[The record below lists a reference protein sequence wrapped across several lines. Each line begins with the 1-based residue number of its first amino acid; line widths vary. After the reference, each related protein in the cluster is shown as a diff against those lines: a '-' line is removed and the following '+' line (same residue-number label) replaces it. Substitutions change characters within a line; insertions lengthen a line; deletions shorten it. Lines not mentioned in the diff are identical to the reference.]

1 MQSVSCQ
8 YMLVPFSLWQCT
20 IGKIYSKMYSA
31 SFGNNCHDVTTLRSL
46 KYNRLEFIKN
56 LT

>member
-1 MQSVSCQ
+1 MQSVNCQ
-8 YMLVPFSLWQCT
+8 HMLVPFSLWQCT

-31 SFGNNCHDVTTLRSL
+31 SFGNNYHDVTALRSL